1 MMERVSQ
8 FQSYLTDVQ
17 SEIKKVVWPSRK
29 DTTQTTIVVFGMTV
43 VMSLFLWLVDTILA
57 SLVQLVI
64 G

>member
-1 MMERVSQ
+1 M
-8 FQSYLTDVQ
+8 
-17 SEIKKVVWPSRK
+17 VWPSRK